1 MKGRFLAM
9 LLMAAGAY
17 PLHAQTQTFVGVRL
31 KEIARAEGVQDN
43 ALIGYGLV
51 VGLAGSGD
59 TTRNHATLQSVGN
72 TLSHFGVNVSTDD
85 LNSRNVAAVMVTAM
99 LPAFAEPGQKLD
111 VSVASVGDA
120 RSLSGGTLLLAPLD
134 GPDGQVYALA
144 QGAISVG
151 GYKVQSYG
159 SMEQKN
165 HPTAGLVPEGATV
178 QRAAPLGSLGSGGTI
193 NLILYQPDF
202 TTATR
207 VAQAV
212 QRSLPGVEA
221 SAVHAGKVV
230 VHFAQSGGAV
240 QNIAALE
247 NVMVQPDQV
256 ARVVVNERTGTVV
269 SGGDVQLASVTIS
282 QGDLRVS
289 IKTDYLVSQP
299 GDGVYVDPS
308 RNIRTA
314 VVPQTRIKVNED
326 DARMVKLPT
335 GATVADLISALRAIH
350 LSTRD
355 VITVLQS
362 IKAAGALRGELL
374 IQ

>member
-1 MKGRFLAM
+1 MRRGLAGM
-9 LLMAAGAY
+9 LMAVAACAAS
-17 PLHAQTQTFVGVRL
+17 AQTQTFVGVRL

-59 TTRNHATLQSVGN
+59 TSRNHATLQSVAN

-85 LNSRNVAAVMVTAM
+85 LNSRNVAAVMVTAT
-99 LPAFAEPGQKLD
+99 LPAFAESGQKLD

-120 RSLSGGTLLLAPLD
+120 RSLGGGTLLLTPLD

-151 GYKVQSYG
+151 GYKVQSHG
-159 SMEQKN
+159 NLEQKN

-178 QRAAPLGSLGSGGTI
+178 QRSAPLGALGPGGTI

-202 TTATR
+202 TTASR

-212 QRSLPGVEA
+212 QRSLPGIEA
-221 SAVHAGKVV
+221 SAAHAGKVV
-230 VHFAQSGGAV
+230 VHFNQPGSAV

-299 GDGVYVDPS
+299 GDGVFVDPS

-314 VVPQTRIKVNED
+314 IVPQTRIKVNED
-326 DARMVKLPT
+326 EARMVQLPT

>member
-1 MKGRFLAM
+1 MKRWAAIAGLA
-9 LLMAAGAY
+9 AACAL

-59 TTRNHATLQSVGN
+59 TTRNHATLQSVAN
-72 TLSHFGVNVSTDD
+72 TLSHFGVNVSTED
-85 LNSRNVAAVMVTAM
+85 LNSRNVAAVMVTSM

-159 SMEQKN
+159 SVEQKN

-178 QRAAPLGSLGSGGTI
+178 QRAAPLGSLGTGGTI

-212 QRSLPGVEA
+212 QRTLPGTEA
-221 SAVHAGKVV
+221 SAAHAGKVV
-230 VHFAQSGGAV
+230 VHFSQPGSAV

-247 NVMVQPDQV
+247 SVMVQPDQA

-269 SGGDVQLASVTIS
+269 SGGDVQLAAVTIS

-299 GDGVYVDPS
+299 DGLLVEPS
-308 RNIRTA
+308 RNVRTA

-326 DARMVKLPT
+326 DARLVKLPT

-362 IKAAGALRGELL
+362 IKAAGALRGELI